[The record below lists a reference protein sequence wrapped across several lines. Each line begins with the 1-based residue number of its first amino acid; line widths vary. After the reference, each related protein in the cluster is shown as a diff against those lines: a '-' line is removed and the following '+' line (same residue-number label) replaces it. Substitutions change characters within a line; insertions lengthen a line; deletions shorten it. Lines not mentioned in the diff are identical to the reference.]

1 MKTITFFCSVFSR
14 MSGQTKDEER
24 KEAIAVVQAG
34 CFHCTY
40 LERRYTYALFFASL
54 QQGRQS
60 KKPQLRSPTLL
71 LPPFL
76 GVCHTSFLLL
86 SSLSL
91 FFSFTVS
98 FLLLFI
104 PLLFVPERLKRKA
117 YLLLL
122 YQHCYSFMPPTITT
136 STTTV
141 YSAFC
146 PFFSAQHDPTPDAT
160 P

>member
-14 MSGQTKDEER
+14 MSGRTKDEEG

-34 CFHCTY
+34 CFHCSY

-71 LPPFL
+71 LPPLL

-91 FFSFTVS
+91 FFFLHRLLSASFHSAPLRSGKAQKESISSPSIST
-98 FLLLFI
+98 LLF
-104 PLLFVPERLKRKA
+104 
-117 YLLLL
+117 L
-122 YQHCYSFMPPTITT
+122 YASYHY
-136 STTTV
+136 
-141 YSAFC
+141 
-146 PFFSAQHDPTPDAT
+146 H
-160 P
+160 